1 MPAIALQGDK
11 QPVMAS
17 VTGRAT
23 CTILSEDNVSTER
36 FASFLTQD
44 NVNVAGVKL
53 SQNKIWPGTIYH
65 RTKREKFNFSHFF
78 IASY

>member
-23 CTILSEDNVSTER
+23 CTILSKDNVSPGH

-44 NVNVAGVKL
+44 NGVKL
-53 SQNKIWPGTIYH
+53 SQNKICPGTMYH
-65 RTKREKFNFSHFF
+65 RTKREK
-78 IASY
+78 I

>member
-23 CTILSEDNVSTER
+23 CTILSEDNVSTGR
-36 FASFLTQD
+36 FACFLTQD
-44 NVNVAGVKL
+44 NNVNVAGVKL
-53 SQNKIWPGTIYH
+53 SQNKICPGTMYH
-65 RTKREKFNFSHFF
+65 RTKREK
-78 IASY
+78 I

>member
-53 SQNKIWPGTIYH
+53 SQK
-65 RTKREKFNFSHFF
+65 TKREKFNFSHFYSKLL
-78 IASY
+78 A

>member
-23 CTILSEDNVSTER
+23 CTILSTVHFT
-36 FASFLTQD
+36 SFLTQD

-53 SQNKIWPGTIYH
+53 SQNKICPGTIYH
-65 RTKREKFNFSHFF
+65 RTKREKSNFSHFF